1 MQDKIESQKQR
12 MLAGAPYRVDED
24 LLTELQQ
31 AQVLAERYAAQFS
44 SEPAAAQG
52 TLRDLLGFVGEEVV
66 IRPPLHV
73 DYGRYIRIGARSFV
87 NFGLVALDVAPITI
101 GEDVRIGPNVQ
112 LLPPT
117 HPLEPSTRKAGWEG
131 GLPIVIEDNV
141 WIGGGAIILAG
152 VTIGKDSVVG
162 AGAVVTRD
170 VPPGVVVA
178 GNPAR
183 VLRRLDEPPPMMG
196 AK

>member
-1 MQDKIESQKQR
+1 MQDKTESQKQR
-12 MLAGAPYRVDED
+12 MLAGAPYRVDGE

-31 AQVLAERYAAQFS
+31 AQVLAERYVAQFS
-44 SEPAAAQG
+44 SEPEAAQD

-183 VLRRLDEPPPMMG
+183 VLRRLDEPPPMAG